1 MLWQA
6 WRRISFYLVQNPVC
20 RRKFKLSV
28 NLDFSRVPGKGQ
40 GKAKSTLQKISL
52 QWKIKTTDIF
62 SRFKVN
68 KINKIF
74 KMAVL
79 VTVLLP
85 LMRCRGDG
93 SNIYELMFPRLTSV
107 ISSIHAMSRGKE
119 CQNFRKQSF
128 RMRLSRSF

>member
-6 WRRISFYLVQNPVC
+6 WRRINFYLVQSPAC
-20 RRKFKLSV
+20 RGKSKLSV
-28 NLDFSRVPGKGQ
+28 NLDFSRVLGKGQ

-79 VTVLLP
+79 V
-85 LMRCRGDG
+85 R
-93 SNIYELMFPRLTSV
+93 
-107 ISSIHAMSRGKE
+107 
-119 CQNFRKQSF
+119 
-128 RMRLSRSF
+128 